1 MAATTTQAKPAGKST
16 VPAPAGVPELIAQ
29 NIGVINRI
37 MPKYLNAE
45 RMIQLAISYS
55 RKPELRDCTPA
66 SFVGVFMA
74 AAQLGLELDVRGEAY
89 AVPFWNKKCNPP
101 RKEAQF
107 IPGYKGLIKL
117 ATNSGKVRNVYA
129 HEVRQGDEFDYGY
142 GLEPYLIHKPG
153 AKRGDVTHVYAVGAF
168 TNGGHHFEVMSIE
181 EVYALRDKFSKAAKS
196 GPWVD
201 NPREMCLKTVCR
213 RLCKFLPASTDLARA
228 VALDE
233 ANEAQIPQDLGL
245 SVLGMDGNTIEGD
258 YTETVDQDAEDMERV
273 KAQIRNGAAPASK
286 PAPEKPKEQAKP
298 LAKEAPAAPEDQ
310 QEASSDGEGDD
321 ESSTPLDHLSA
332 DKDILYHDF
341 RSRILNAGNQAEA
354 VNVYTEAVQDS
365 ILGSDHLAKLQSDL
379 RETVNKLKGRK

>member
-1 MAATTTQAKPAGKST
+1 MAATTTQAKPSGKPTS
-16 VPAPAGVPELIAQ
+16 PAPVGVAELITQ

-55 RKPELRDCTPA
+55 RQPALRDCTPA

-89 AVPFWNKKCNPP
+89 AVPFWNKKCNPA

-107 IPGYKGLIKL
+107 IAGYKGLIKL
-117 ATNSGKVRNVYA
+117 ATNSGKVRNVFA

-181 EVYALRDKFSKAAKS
+181 EVYAIRDKFSKAAKS

-201 NPREMCLKTVCR
+201 NPREMSLKTVCR

-245 SVLGMDGNTIEGD
+245 SVLGMDGSTIDAD
-258 YTETVDQDAEDMERV
+258 YTAESPDQDAEDMEAV
-273 KAQIRNGAAPASK
+273 KATIRNGNGNGSAPAAK
-286 PAPEKPKEQAKP
+286 PAPER
-298 LAKEAPAAPEDQ
+298 AKEPPAEEETAAQTPEITDN
-310 QEASSDGEGDD
+310 A
-321 ESSTPLDHLSA
+321 SA
-332 DKDILYHDF
+332 DLDIVYQDF
-341 RSRILNAGNQAEA
+341 RSRIISAANQPAA
-354 VNVYTEAVQDS
+354 VAVYTEAAQDS
-365 ILGSDHLAKLQSDL
+365 VLGPDYLARLQSDL
-379 RETVNKLKGRK
+379 RTAVSKFRGGK

>member
-1 MAATTTQAKPAGKST
+1 MAATTTASRPAQKPT
-16 VPAPAGVPELIAQ
+16 TPAPVGVAELITQ

-107 IPGYKGLIKL
+107 IAGYKGLIKL
-117 ATNSGKVRNVYA
+117 ATNSGKVRNVFA

-245 SVLGMDGNTIEGD
+245 NVLGMDGNTIDAD
-258 YTETVDQDAEDMERV
+258 YTAESPDQDAEDMEAV
-273 KAQIRNGAAPASK
+273 KANIRNGNGNGS
-286 PAPEKPKEQAKP
+286 
-298 LAKEAPAAPEDQ
+298 APAAKPTTEKSKETAKPAAKEPPAETPAEEETAAQTPE
-310 QEASSDGEGDD
+310 
-321 ESSTPLDHLSA
+321 LMDHQLA
-332 DKDILYHDF
+332 DMDILYQDF
-341 RSRILNAGNQAEA
+341 RSRIIRAANQPEA
-354 VNVYTEAVQDS
+354 VAVYTEAAQDS
-365 ILGSDHLAKLQSDL
+365 VLGSDYLAKLQSDL
-379 RETVNKLKGRK
+379 RTAVSKFKGGK